1 MADISEDP
9 RDVARMRDLDRTVA
23 DAKQL
28 LEAQIK
34 QAEREA
40 AARKSD
46 ASDRRTENKRIAEE
60 GRRRINLGPGPD
72 TKGDPAVR
80 TASVEREASA
90 RQRLS
95 RQLVAENSARV
106 QALRSA
112 HLQEAQ
118 ARRSAVEA
126 ERQRRLPV
134 LYDPRGRLAGDDA
147 LGGGVIGQSTAAQ
160 RIERS
165 AERIR
170 EAGRLEWEALR
181 QRTRAIE
188 REATTFD
195 QVQRRLLGPGP
206 AGPRALGPGPPDSSL
221 LDAARRA
228 ANFQVQQTQRL
239 LNAGPQVS
247 PRAQHQQY
255 AGFNAPPGAPGGP
268 PPPPPPRSPGISLED
283 SFDDDENARKTAA
296 LNAERER
303 LLQGSLAAARGEGAL
318 TGALERS
325 SLALGQSDNA
335 YRRHGAL
342 TTEFINAAAR
352 GQTTFRELGYQVGTT
367 IGKFAGWT
375 AAAASVYGVLGAV
388 QALGR
393 GALESASGVGLL
405 ERVVTTDLAGVE
417 VAPGGDSSAAG
428 KGDLQRRF
436 RDLSDQFNLPLADV
450 TAAAYGSAKAF
461 QGDLPQALQATEQ
474 ALFAVKVGELSA
486 AESTLQLNA
495 IVKGFQLTAEELPLV
510 FDTINQAQNRFGG
523 NVGNL
528 VKGVGKAGGAFQN
541 AGGSYRE
548 LIAIL
553 SQGARLTGVPET
565 EVATAVQRA
574 ASTFQTPQGQKRL
587 QAVGLGGKDQ
597 TFPEALAEAAQKAQT
612 ATPAE
617 VNQIAR
623 ALIPAGGQFARIF
636 TPILQNRDLYDEIF
650 AELAPEKA
658 AGSGA
663 RELAKALAQPNEEIK
678 KLGTNLEQLGSALA
692 QAGALNL
699 FVGLIKGLN
708 AGLDVATALLDVINK
723 VGDAIRGVPLIGE
736 AFHTL
741 ALPLAQL
748 GLMVKLLRRFDA
760 GASLPPGRFSDAL
773 RRPEGAAFGAR
784 LGQGIND
791 QRTFLEEERRKAA
804 QNAARA
810 TFLAERTRQ
819 ESAAAGGRIT
829 AAPGTVLRDQ
839 QEDDARQ
846 AQKRHEQA
854 AARAVRFERDQVYAA
869 DQLND
874 LSRRELEYKRLRRQ
888 GLSQRLAA
896 ERAGFEY
903 VNPSL
908 DRPYPGQPT
917 RLAAPPIPPIDEERR
932 YGTIPGFGVA
942 EEARRREDGRRLA
955 QQEREAARRASQ
967 EQAARR
973 TDPRTRFTGRTPG
986 TNIPVFAVQ
995 TPAQEADRARAAAQ
1009 QAEREAKRLAR
1020 EAPQHGRA
1028 LTALSRAAGATGI
1041 AGKAIGVSSRA
1052 ASGALGAARTGLQ
1065 SAGRGLAG
1073 VANSLGAFDK
1083 FLLGIVGVYV
1093 AYQHLA
1099 QRASQA
1105 DADVKAAQAP
1115 TTSPETLRARAA
1127 KLDKDSKGGFSLFTP
1142 LDVTYDALRRIAD
1155 VADFDIEYKDPTDER
1170 RDARDKLRKQAD
1182 DLERL
1187 QSQGKQLPLGEV
1199 QSNFNRRIAAAN
1211 NDREVEA
1218 ALARGRRELAASY
1231 AQTKGG
1237 PDAKAGAKRVLDG
1250 FRARIAT
1257 LKSAQGDLDAAG
1269 RAIADVPAL
1278 EAFGDKLSL
1287 ELAQK
1292 GPTRGY
1298 FRAAGIA
1305 AAAGPD
1311 LARRDPS
1318 GAQAAL
1324 DAAQKAEQEA
1334 AQAAEAEL
1342 QRSLAVA
1349 RTPRQTRAARTT
1361 YGRNLKTIFTAEIR
1375 RRLRAVNA
1383 NIRTTQAQID
1393 AAEAALE
1400 NAKAAGGDFAPSRS
1414 IAKRRADLK
1423 KLRAKIAE
1431 LRGRKGALA
1440 ADLRLQEAQL
1450 AALEAA
1456 NEQAKVDD
1464 ANALFDARTQ
1474 ATASGIRDPGKRA
1487 AYEASRA
1494 QKNLGRIAKQEGK
1507 NSVEYLN
1514 AVAEANTAGQ
1524 QAQEAVVDNFG
1535 AQLEANRS
1543 AANIGA
1549 TEDAKLQGAVSDA
1562 QALLGHLQGKGAD
1575 KSEILSAQAA
1585 LNNARSALV
1594 DYMRQQAED
1603 MAAAR
1608 IEYQLSLTEDPIKKA
1623 RIEYR
1628 GAQQQVKFARTP
1640 ADRLRAEAN
1649 VNNKRRELQSTV
1661 YGERVADIDLDL
1673 DLEKI
1678 DASTAIQRY
1687 EQLLKTIKG
1696 NKQLKNDLRR
1706 KIHQLK
1712 KDLEGDFGDLNL
1724 DNIKLPTTYEIRRAV
1739 SGGQAGVSVTNQYR
1753 TEINAY
1759 DTQAAL
1765 KVGEQMERY
1774 HEGAGRATAR
1784 AVGQR

>member
-1 MADISEDP
+1 MADVSEDP
-9 RDVARMRDLDRTVA
+9 QDRARMRALDRDIA
-23 DAKQL
+23 DNKHL
-28 LEAQIK
+28 LEQQIK
-34 QAEREA
+34 QAEKEA

-46 ASDRRTENKRIAEE
+46 AADRRTENKRIAEE

-72 TKGDPAVR
+72 SKGDPATR
-80 TASVEREASA
+80 TANIEREAGA

-95 RQLVAENSARV
+95 RQLVTENAARV

-118 ARRSAVEA
+118 ARRLSAET

-134 LYDPRGRLAGDDA
+134 VYEQRSQLEGVSGVVGRASPA
-147 LGGGVIGQSTAAQ
+147 QQIQHSAA
-160 RIERS
+160 
-165 AERIR
+165 RIR
-170 EAGRLEWEALR
+170 EAVRLEQEALR
-181 QRTRAIE
+181 ERGRALA
-188 REATTFD
+188 REAATFE
-195 QVQRRLLGPGP
+195 QTQRRLLGPGP
-206 AGPRALGPGPPDSSL
+206 AGPRALSAGPGPSSL

-228 ANFQVQQTQRL
+228 ANFSVRETQRL
-239 LNAGPQVS
+239 LNAGPQVVT
-247 PRAQHQQY
+247 PPQHARY
-255 AGFNAPPGAPGGP
+255 AGFGGGP
-268 PPPPPPRSPGISLED
+268 PPPPPRPPGIPTQG
-283 SFDDDENARKTAA
+283 SFDDDDSARKAQRLAA
-296 LNAERER
+296 EQER
-303 LLQGSLAAARGEGAL
+303 LLQGSLSAARGQGAL
-318 TGALERS
+318 AGSLERS
-325 SLALGQSDNA
+325 ALALGQSDNA

-393 GALESASGVGLL
+393 GALDSASGVGLL
-405 ERVVTTDLAGVE
+405 DRVVTKDLAGKRIE
-417 VAPGGDSSAAG
+417 PGQPSSPEGQGA
-428 KGDLQRRF
+428 LQRRF
-436 RDLSDQFNLPLADV
+436 RDLSDKFNLPLADV
-450 TAAAYGSAKAF
+450 TQAAYGSAKAF
-461 QGDLPQALQATEQ
+461 SGDLPQALQATEQ
-474 ALFAVKVGELSA
+474 ALFAVKVGELSTSEA
-486 AESTLQLNA
+486 TLALNA
-495 IVKGFQLTAEELPLV
+495 IVKGFGLTAEELPII

-528 VKGVGKAGGAFQN
+528 VKGVAKAGGAFKN
-541 AGGSYRE
+541 AGGTYRE
-548 LIAIL
+548 LVAIL
-553 SQGARLTGVPET
+553 AQGSRLTGAPET
-565 EVATAVQRA
+565 EVATAIQRA
-574 ASTFQTPQGQKRL
+574 SSTTQTPQGRKRL
-587 QAVGLGGKDQ
+587 EAVGIDAGDK
-597 TFPEALAEAAQKAQT
+597 TFPELLAEASRKAQGG
-612 ATPAE
+612 TPQE

-636 TPILQNRDLYDEIF
+636 VPLLQNRKLYNQIF
-650 AELAPEKA
+650 RELSQDKA
-658 AGSGA
+658 QGSAG
-663 RELAKALAQPNEEIK
+663 RELAAALRQPNEQIK
-678 KLGTNLEQLGSALA
+678 QLGTNLEQLGSALA

-699 FVGLIKGLN
+699 FVGLVKGLN
-708 AGLDVATALLDVINK
+708 AGLDVATALLDVINQ
-723 VGDAIRGVPLIGE
+723 VGDEIRGIPLVGE
-736 AFHTL
+736 AFHGL
-741 ALPLAQL
+741 AVPLAQL
-748 GLMVKLLRRFDA
+748 GLIVRLLRRFDA
-760 GASLPPGRFSDAL
+760 GASLPAGRLADSL

-804 QNAARA
+804 QGAARA

-819 ESAAAGGRIT
+819 ESAAAGARVT
-829 AAPGTVLRDQ
+829 APLGTVERDA
-839 QEDDARQ
+839 QEEDARQ
-846 AQKRHEQA
+846 AQKRHERA
-854 AARAVRFERDQVYAA
+854 SATAVRLERDQVYAA
-869 DQLND
+869 EQIND

-888 GLSQRLAA
+888 GLSHRVAA

-903 VNPSL
+903 VNASL

-917 RLAAPPIPPIDEERR
+917 RIGPAVVPRITPPETLNDEARVAAIAQRDREQ
-932 YGTIPGFGVA
+932 A
-942 EEARRREDGRRLA
+942 EARRRTPRYESPA
-955 QQEREAARRASQ
+955 QPPPPS
-967 EQAARR
+967 
-973 TDPRTRFTGRTPG
+973 TTRYYGRTPG
-986 TNIPVFAVQ
+986 TNIPVFGAQSAAQAEARARTAAQFAQREAQRLGRLAPQ
-995 TPAQEADRARAAAQ
+995 TGRTMAALTNATGLLGVAGRGVGVGARGAQGAFRAAASGLRAAASGLSTVARSLGPLDVAIIGALVGYQVYQSGQRSERSARAALARIRQ
-1009 QAEREAKRLAR
+1009 GGQTPGALRAQAEAAKREREKLEDSGSPLNPLSAFHNLGPRLHDVPHDLTFGLIGSSSKELQRQAEDEAR
-1020 EAPQHGRA
+1020 QR
-1028 LTALSRAAGATGI
+1028 
-1041 AGKAIGVSSRA
+1041 
-1052 ASGALGAARTGLQ
+1052 ARTLE
-1065 SAGRGLAG
+1065 R
-1073 VANSLGAFDK
+1073 
-1083 FLLGIVGVYV
+1083 
-1093 AYQHLA
+1093 
-1099 QRASQA
+1099 
-1105 DADVKAAQAP
+1105 AQARG
-1115 TTSPETLRARAA
+1115 S
-1127 KLDKDSKGGFSLFTP
+1127 
-1142 LDVTYDALRRIAD
+1142 
-1155 VADFDIEYKDPTDER
+1155 
-1170 RDARDKLRKQAD
+1170 
-1182 DLERL
+1182 
-1187 QSQGKQLPLGEV
+1187 QLPLGRV
-1199 QSNFNRRIAAAN
+1199 RSNFQRRIAAAD
-1211 NDREVEA
+1211 NDREIEA
-1218 ALARGRRELAASY
+1218 ALNRGRRELAHSY

-1237 PDAKAGAKRVLDG
+1237 PDAKAGAKRVLQY
-1250 FRARIAT
+1250 FQAQIAA
-1257 LKSAQGDLDAAG
+1257 LKVAQNDLAAAG
-1269 RAIADVPAL
+1269 RAIKDVPTL
-1278 EAFGDKLSL
+1278 EAFGERQTL

-1292 GPTRGY
+1292 GPTRPY
-1298 FRAAGIA
+1298 FRAAGVSVA
-1305 AAAGPD
+1305 TGRS
-1311 LARRDPS
+1311 LARKDPS
-1318 GAQAAL
+1318 QAQAAL
-1324 DAAQKAEQEA
+1324 DAARKAQDDA

-1349 RTPRQTRAARTT
+1349 RSPRQTRVARTT
-1361 YGRNLKTIFTAEIR
+1361 YGRNLKTIFTGEIR

-1383 NIRTTQAQID
+1383 NIRVTEAQID

-1400 NAKAAGGDFAPSRS
+1400 AAKAAGGDFAPGRA
-1414 IAKRRADLK
+1414 IAKRQADLK

-1450 AALEAA
+1450 SALEAA
-1456 NEQAKVDD
+1456 NEQAKNDD

-1487 AYEASRA
+1487 AYEAGRA

-1507 NSVEYLN
+1507 NSVAYLN
-1514 AVAEANTAGQ
+1514 AVAEANNAGQ
-1524 QAQEAVVDNFG
+1524 QAQEAVVDNFA

-1562 QALLGHLQGKGAD
+1562 QALLGHLQAKGAD
-1575 KSEILSAQAA
+1575 KGEILSAQAA
-1585 LNNARSALV
+1585 LNNARGALV

-1608 IEYQLSLTEDPIKKA
+1608 TEYQLSLTEDPIKKA

-1628 GAQQQVKFARTP
+1628 GAQDQVKFARTP

-1649 VNNKRRELQSTV
+1649 VNNKRRDLQSTV

-1724 DNIKLPTTYEIRRAV
+1724 DNIRLPTTYEIRRAV
-1739 SGGQAGVSVTNQYR
+1739 SGGQQGISVTNQYR